1 MSIFRE
7 NRAAEAPEIRV
18 EGDEA
23 VIVNADKRQ
32 GDERSEPERKVKLPK
47 TKWA

>member
-1 MSIFRE
+1 MSIFRD

-23 VIVNADKRQ
+23 VIVNADKRR
-32 GDERSEPERKVKLPK
+32 DERSEPERKVKLPK